1 MFSIF
6 SLFYAYARPL
16 IKWFLRHF
24 TRLCELQ
31 RICYGEESGAK
42 RKKAVEES
50 LCLSRKQNIQKMVKM
65 LDEYATT
72 GENTT
77 SIELHDTLVP
87 NTVTVILK
95 VKKIKPKIHPDFGP
109 TLGICI
115 ETIWSYRRMCADIE
129 NLRKTPF
136 DSKNFEH
143 EEKLLRLWRL
153 LMPDQLLNARRTKQW
168 QDIGFQG
175 DDPMTDFRGMF
186 HVYQSIDSGLNTN
199 LMFVSLFFLS
209 FRNGSIG
216 TRESIVFC

>member
-42 RKKAVEES
+42 RKKAIEES
-50 LCLSRKQNIQKMVKM
+50 LCLSRTQNIQKMVKT
-65 LDEYATT
+65 LDEYATSENLT
-72 GENTT
+72 GT
-77 SIELHDTLVP
+77 ELHDTLVP
-87 NTVTVILK
+87 CTVTIILK
-95 VKKIKPKIHPDFGP
+95 VKKIKKKIHPDFGP
-109 TLGICI
+109 TLGTCI
-115 ETIWSYRRMCADIE
+115 ETIWSYRRLCADIE
-129 NLRKTPF
+129 NIRKIPF
-136 DSKNFEH
+136 DSKNSEH

-153 LMPDQLLNARRTKQW
+153 LMPDQPLSARITKQW

-186 HVYQSIDSGLNTN
+186 DVIL
-199 LMFVSLFFLS
+199 
-209 FRNGSIG
+209 
-216 TRESIVFC
+216 